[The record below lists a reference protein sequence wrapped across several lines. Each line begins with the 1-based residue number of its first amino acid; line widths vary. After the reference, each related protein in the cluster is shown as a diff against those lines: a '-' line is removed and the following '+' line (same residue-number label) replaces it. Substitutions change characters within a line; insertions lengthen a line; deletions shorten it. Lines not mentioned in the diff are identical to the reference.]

1 MKKTISLLLFLA
13 LTLPLCPAAL
23 GAEEAPDPP
32 AWVAEENYLTFPGD
46 PVYRAENWARVLE
59 ERQAAEQG
67 ALLPYEGRDWAQG
80 SVGECYETALI
91 RLKCAEN
98 YGDDAFEAGAA
109 FLAAGRAFAA
119 AESGWYDQNRGRDE
133 TYYRLSVEKYRA
145 FLIYH
150 VGYVGDWGRSLVPA
164 LDALDMT
171 LADFFDAPYMD
182 RVDQAD
188 RAIVAQAVEEYQGS
202 YDREKNRIFVCL
214 DGETLALDTAPQVVG
229 QRVMVPI
236 RSIAEALGTHVEWEE
251 ASGRVILSRAGST
264 VSMTLGKTTAM
275 VNGESIEM
283 DVAPYADGN
292 RTYVPA
298 RYVSEFFGQ
307 KVIWNGEENRV
318 EITEDKTARKS
329 GELEERI
336 LPMGALLGFLRE
348 GDPTRFGFSIRA
360 PYTETAPGKDGIP
373 ENRTV
378 FPWAVCREELE
389 KNWDVDSRETLLETV
404 NGILEL
410 GHDKDFRDAAKEV
423 RYLSNREIDRRT
435 KSLSE
440 VDQYMWPRTK
450 ALWDKWTSRGIR
462 AWDLCRCAALVE
474 WGYTA
479 GYVTYGEALELLE
492 PAVQELEKKF
502 ESWDEVYENFLDGYY
517 WCLREDLG
525 DKTVWDTDL
534 GMAYQYLKNSPGT
547 RTLFDNEL
555 LETESTKS

>member
-91 RLKCAEN
+91 RLRCAEN
-98 YGDDAFEAGAA
+98 YGDDAFEAGGA

-119 AESGWYDQNRGRDE
+119 AESGWYDQNRGRDK

-171 LADFFDAPYMD
+171 LEDFFDAPYMD

-188 RAIVAQAVEEYQGS
+188 RDIVAQAVEEYQGS

-214 DGETLALDTAPQVVG
+214 DGEALALDTAPQVID

-236 RSIAEALGTHVEWEE
+236 RSIAEALGAHVEWEE

-264 VSMTLGKTTAM
+264 VSMTLGKTAAM

-329 GELEERI
+329 AELEERI
-336 LPMGALLGFLRE
+336 LPMGALLCFLRE

-360 PYTETAPGKDGIP
+360 PYTQTVPGKDGIP

-378 FPWAVCREELE
+378 FPWAVCRENLE
-389 KNWDVDSRETLLETV
+389 KNWGVDSRETLLETV
-404 NGILEL
+404 TGILEQ

-450 ALWDKWTSRGIR
+450 ALWDKWTFRGIR

-534 GMAYQYLKNSPGT
+534 GMAYQYLKNSPDT
-547 RTLFDNEL
+547 RTLFGNGIFAEK
-555 LETESTKS
+555 ENT

>member
-1 MKKTISLLLFLA
+1 MNRIKRLLAFTLALALLLPLA
-13 LTLPLCPAAL
+13 PEAR
-23 GAEEAPDPP
+23 AEGMAP
-32 AWVAEENYLTFPGD
+32 AWVAAEHYLTFPND
-46 PVYRAENWARVLE
+46 PVYEEERWAQVLE

-91 RLKCAEN
+91 RLRCAEN
-98 YGDDAFEAGAA
+98 YEDDAFEAGGA

-171 LADFFDAPYMD
+171 LEDFFDAPYMD
-182 RVDQAD
+182 RVDPAD

-202 YDREKNRIFVCL
+202 YDREKTRIFVCL
-214 DGETLALDTAPQVVG
+214 DGEALPMDTAPQVVG

-236 RSIAEALGTHVEWEE
+236 RSIAEALGAHVEWEE
-251 ASGRVILSRAGST
+251 KTGRVILSRAGST
-264 VSMTLGKTTAM
+264 VSMTLGKTAAM

-283 DVAPYADGN
+283 DAAPYADRN
-292 RTYVPA
+292 RTYVPV

-307 KVIWNGEENRV
+307 KVTWNGEENRV
-318 EITEDKTARKS
+318 EITEDKTDRKS
-329 GELEERI
+329 GELEEWI

-348 GDPTRFGFSIRA
+348 GDPTRFGFSIRT
-360 PYTETAPGKDGIP
+360 PYTQTAPGKNGIP

-378 FPWAVCREELE
+378 FPWALCREELE
-389 KNWDVDSRETLLETV
+389 KNWGVDSRETLLETV

-423 RYLSNREIDRRT
+423 RYLSNREIERRA

-492 PAVQELEKKF
+492 SAVQELRKKF

-534 GMAYQYLKNSPGT
+534 GMAYQYLKNSPDT
-547 RTLFDNEL
+547 RTLFGNGIFAEK
-555 LETESTKS
+555 ENT